1 LTLCVREARVV
12 IASAHG
18 AGNSVQLQEL
28 LTRKKQQR
36 KIICAFSGI
45 LEIGKSAGARLGA

>member
-1 LTLCVREARVV
+1 VREARVV

-36 KIICAFSGI
+36 KIICAFSGM